1 LLRKNH
7 TLMHAY
13 TVKEHLRDV
22 LRSASYEDMVD
33 GLCAVLRR
41 TAKRANVP
49 MRKLHE
55 SLLAHFDAIV
65 ALGEHHPPTGRIE
78 ALNNNN
84 WETLVRRGRGY
95 RDLPGMLRRLRFMI
109 VNPLRTSRGFE
120 RFIALNA
127 TPTFP
132 ARAAA

>member
-1 LLRKNH
+1 
-7 TLMHAY
+7 MHAY